1 MDYTYRLEDQPWYS
15 QDEPEPDPAE
25 PLDDGTIGAA
35 EWVEDEDDEP
45 TF

>member
-25 PLDDGTIGAA
+25 PLDDGTTGAA
-35 EWVEDEDDEP
+35 EIVDDDEQEIP
-45 TF
+45 F